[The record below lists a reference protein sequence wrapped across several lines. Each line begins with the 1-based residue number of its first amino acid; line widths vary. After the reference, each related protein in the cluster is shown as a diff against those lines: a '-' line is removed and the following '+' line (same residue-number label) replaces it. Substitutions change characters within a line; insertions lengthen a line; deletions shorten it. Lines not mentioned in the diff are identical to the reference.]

1 MKVWIDHEACVGN
14 GVCAELAPDVFE
26 FDGDLAYV
34 RDVDGVLTSPGAR
47 ALVRRGC
54 EDAVLDA
61 AEECPVA
68 CIHVEDA

>member
-1 MKVWIDHEACVGN
+1 MKVWIDHKECVGN
-14 GVCAELAPDVFE
+14 GVCAEIAPDVFE
-26 FDGDLAYV
+26 FDGHLAYA
-34 RDVDGVLTSPGAR
+34 RNADGDLMSGGAPVQ
-47 ALVRRGC
+47 VRRGR